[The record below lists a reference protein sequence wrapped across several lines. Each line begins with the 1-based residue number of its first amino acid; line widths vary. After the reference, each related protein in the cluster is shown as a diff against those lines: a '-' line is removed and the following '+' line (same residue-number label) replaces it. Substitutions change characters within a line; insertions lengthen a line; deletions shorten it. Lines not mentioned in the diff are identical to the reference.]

1 MKRTELV
8 KDKWYLTDDNYYI
21 KFDHAEGYKTWVTE
35 YINPEGAH
43 YVSRGFTDASSFREL
58 TEEDYMKHPEMGVHT
73 TSTNYEI
80 Y

>member
-8 KDKWYLTDDNYYI
+8 KDKWYLTNDNYYI
-21 KFDHAEGYKTWVTE
+21 KFDYAKGYKTWVTE
-35 YINPEGAH
+35 YITPEGE
-43 YVSRGFTDASSFREL
+43 YYKSKGFTDASSFREL
-58 TEEDYMKHPEMGVHT
+58 TEEDYLKHPKMRVHT